1 MVIGYKAELE
11 QIVNNLVSGT
21 KELEVVSVTGMLGL
35 GKTSLA
41 RKVYS
46 HPHIEFH
53 FFTRIFVTV
62 SQDYK
67 KKEVLLQ
74 ILRCIIGHYI
84 DQTELLKMSDT
95 ELVEKIHQT
104 LKGRRFLV
112 VLDDVCTREAW
123 DSLKGIFPW
132 EDDKQGSRILVTT
145 GQNNVASRTAG
156 SVYHLRF
163 LYEEEGK
170 ELLRTKVFGKHQQL
184 PEKLESYEAEILRKC
199 AGLPLAIVMVAG
211 ILRDHPDDLHW
222 WEKVAKGFNDATEK
236 FQMKDVIRFS
246 FNQLPQELKLC
257 FLYFGVFHED
267 SDISTQ
273 TLMQLWMAE
282 GLVIQ
287 EVSNV
292 RLEDVA
298 EQYLDELVDR
308 NLVMVQKR
316 RKDGKI
322 KTCRIHDIFSEFCKE
337 EAMKEDI
344 FQVLTTSDQLQP
356 LSDDSRRI
364 SIEYNVGEFLKS
376 MQLSSSK
383 AKRVRSLL
391 SLPRNDDVFE
401 YPSTGS
407 SMPSSSLSAL
417 TSFKLLKVL
426 DIRATTLQSF
436 PGDLCYLFLLRYLAI
451 YGSFKTV
458 PEKLSNLRNLKTLII
473 LTTLKSLQFDADISK
488 LTLLRHLHCNSSLSL
503 QKLTKIKEAS
513 ANENLQTLSLI
524 SVDSCGDEMV
534 EISPK
539 LKKLGISGNL
549 SSISDGN
556 WFKCLVRLYNL
567 ENLKLLHDNNN
578 IKVMDLP
585 QDHNML
591 PRKLTR
597 LTLSNTSLDW
607 KYMSILGKLEY
618 LEVLKLKNNAF
629 GGGGF
634 WKTEDGGFQRLKI
647 LQISGTDLFTWK
659 ASENDFPDLHSL
671 YLAHCT
677 KLQSLP
683 NALAQWNSLRNVEVY
698 CCNSMLAASAQKL
711 GQLKVEQ
718 GQVLNMSIYPPPEM

>member
-1 MVIGYKAELE
+1 MLIGHKEELE
-11 QIVNNLVSGT
+11 EIVENLVSGT
-21 KELEVVSVTGMLGL
+21 KELQVVSVTGMLGL

-41 RKVYS
+41 KKVFY
-46 HPHIEFH
+46 HPHIERH
-53 FFTRIFVTV
+53 FLTRVFVTV

-74 ILRCIIGHYI
+74 ILRCIISHDI
-84 DQTELLKMSDT
+84 DTTKILEMSNTELA
-95 ELVEKIHQT
+95 EQIHQT

-112 VLDDVCTREAW
+112 VLDDVWTREAW
-123 DSLKGIFPW
+123 DSLKVIFPW

-170 ELLRTKVFGKHQQL
+170 ELLRSKVFGMHKQL
-184 PEKLESYEAEILRKC
+184 PEKFEFYEAEILRKC

-222 WEKVAKGFNDATEK
+222 WEKVAKGFINATEG

-257 FLYFGVFHED
+257 FLYFGVFRED

-282 GLVIQ
+282 GLLIQ
-287 EVSNV
+287 EARNV

-316 RKDGKI
+316 RKDGKV
-322 KTCRIHDIFSEFCKE
+322 KTCRIHDIFSKFCKE

-344 FQVLTTSDQLQP
+344 FQVLTTSDQQQSLP
-356 LSDDSRRI
+356 DDPRRI

-376 MQLSSSK
+376 MQLPK
-383 AKRVRSLL
+383 AKRLRSLL
-391 SLPRNDDVFE
+391 SLQRNDDVFD
-401 YPSTGS
+401 YPSAGS
-407 SMPSSSLSAL
+407 MSLSSI

-426 DIRATTLQSF
+426 DIRANRLQSF
-436 PGDLCYLFLLRYLAI
+436 PVDLCYLFLLKYLAI

-458 PEKLSNLRNLKTLII
+458 PEKLSNLSNLQTLII
-473 LTTLKSLQFDADISK
+473 LTTLRSLQFDADISK

-503 QKLTKIKEAS
+503 QKMSKIKDTS
-513 ANENLQTLSLI
+513 GNENLQTLSLI
-524 SVDSCGDEMV
+524 SVESCGDDMV
-534 EISPK
+534 EMSPK

-549 SSISDGN
+549 SSIANGN
-556 WFKCLVRLYNL
+556 LFKCLVRLYDL
-567 ENLKLLHDNNN
+567 ENLKLLHDNNDF
-578 IKVMDLP
+578 KVMDLP
-585 QDHNML
+585 QDHTML
-591 PRKLTR
+591 PRTLTR
-597 LTLSNTSLDW
+597 LTLSNTFLDW
-607 KYMSILGKLEY
+607 KYMSVLGKLEY

-659 ASENDFPDLHSL
+659 ASENHFPELHSV

-683 NALAQWNSLRNVEVY
+683 NALAQSPRLRNVEVY
-698 CCNSMLAASAQKL
+698 CCNSMLAASAKKL
-711 GQLKVEQ
+711 MLLKGEQ
-718 GQVLNMSIYPPPEM
+718 GQVFKVSIYPPEM